1 LNNFYIEN
9 VHGNSKAA
17 YRYWVQITVGGKF
30 GGDCEDNFKKFFSW
44 FNESYGPSVDIDT
57 VSIIGSADMDWSY
70 QLDKTYRSNHRFFIR
85 TQEQLSNFLL
95 RFSGE

>member
-1 LNNFYIEN
+1 MNDFYIDN

-17 YRYWVQITVGGKF
+17 YRYWAQITVGGEF
-30 GGDCEDNFKKFFSW
+30 GGHREDNFKKFFSW

-57 VSIIGSADMDWSY
+57 VSILGSAGMAWSY
-70 QLDKTYRSNHRFFIR
+70 QLDKTCWNHRFFIQ

-95 RFSGE
+95 KFSGE